1 MNLVVKP
8 RAVISVLS
16 PVDRTG
22 DWELPAHLSVYV
34 FFGRVRLDLR
44 HARFLP
50 GTSEIEVIAMMGEVK
65 ITVPHGVRVESEEFK
80 IRRVTRAVPRDDAP
94 CIRIVGHEIMGQVKI
109 RVVDPNDRD

>member
-8 RAVISVLS
+8 RAVISVIS
-16 PVDRTG
+16 AAERKG
-22 DWELPAHLSVYV
+22 DWELPAHLWVYV

-65 ITVPHGVRVESEEFK
+65 ITLPHGVRVESEEFK

-109 RVVDPNDRD
+109 KVVDPNDPS